1 VILLENSENAEVC
14 KAARKSPAEG
24 QGDARPWGDLKFG
37 AIGSALHHSE
47 VSQWEPHGANGP
59 HVSKF

>member
-1 VILLENSENAEVC
+1 VC